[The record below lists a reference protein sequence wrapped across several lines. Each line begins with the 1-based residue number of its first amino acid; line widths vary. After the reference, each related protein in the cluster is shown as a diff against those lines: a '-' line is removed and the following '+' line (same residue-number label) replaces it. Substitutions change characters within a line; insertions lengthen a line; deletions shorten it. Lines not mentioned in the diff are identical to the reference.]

1 MCPLARRLLGALVV
15 SLATVPAI
23 PAQDTLPV
31 TVVRAE
37 RLLDV
42 VGGTIVRP
50 GVLVIQGERILR
62 VGGREV
68 PAGATTIELGDV
80 TLLPGLID
88 AHTHITGQL
97 EGDWFAVPVR
107 ETAANAALHAVLYG
121 GRTLRAGF
129 TTIRDVGS
137 GGFADVALMKATEAG
152 RVLGPRIIP
161 AANTVGITGGHC
173 DATGWKPGVLEADWK
188 QGVADGADEVIK
200 AVRYSAK
207 HGAKVIKVC
216 ATAGVLSFEG
226 PVGAQQLTGEELAA
240 IVAEARRHGLKVAAH
255 AHGDEGIA
263 AAVRAGV
270 ASIEHGS
277 VLSDATIALMKQRGT
292 YLVPTAYLLSAI
304 PLDRLPP
311 QIRAKAESVLPRAR
325 ASHRRAVRAGVKVA
339 FGTDAAVIP
348 HGENAKEFATYVAYG
363 MTPLQAI
370 RTATLNAADLLG
382 VSDRGALAPGKLA
395 DVIAVPGNPLTDVRV
410 LEQVRWVMKG
420 GQVVQPPAAVP
431 VTAVRAAR
439 LLDVTTGRVTGP
451 AVVTIENGRIA
462 AVGPDAPAG
471 ANVTDLGDVTLLPGF
486 IDTHVHLTSEIE
498 GDWTLRPARE
508 GAADEALRGVPN
520 ARKTL
525 LAGFTTVRNVGAG
538 GFSDIAL
545 MKAVDNGEV
554 DGPRIV
560 GAGHSLGIT
569 GGHCDQT
576 GFAPDILELGPQEGI
591 ADGPAGL
598 MEAVRQQIK
607 YGAQVIKICATAG
620 VLSFEATVGAQ
631 QPSDEELRAVVEEAR
646 RHGIKVA
653 AHAHGAE
660 GILAAVRAGV
670 SSIEHGSI
678 LTDEI
683 LAEMKQ
689 RGTYLVPTTYLRD
702 IVREDLPEPIRSKR
716 KSIAETAKASHR
728 KAVQS
733 GVRMAFGTDA
743 GVFPHGQNAREF
755 ASLVSR
761 GMSPL
766 DALRGATIHAA
777 ELLGVTDR
785 GAIVPGKLAD
795 LVALPGNP
803 LEDIRVTERPVAVIK
818 GGALYRGNPEAG
830 SGGRRPPL

>member
-1 MCPLARRLLGALVV
+1 MTRVCRRVFGAAIGL
-15 SLATVPAI
+15 SLAAAPHL
-23 PAQDTLPV
+23 PAQDSVPV
-31 TVVRAE
+31 TVVRAA
-37 RLLDV
+37 RLLDIAR
-42 VGGTIVRP
+42 GTIVRP
-50 GVLVIQGERILR
+50 GVLVIRGDRILR
-62 VGGREV
+62 VGGRDL
-68 PAGATTIELGDV
+68 PAGAASLDLGDV

-88 AHTHITGQL
+88 AHTHVTGQL
-97 EGDWFAVPVR
+97 EGDWVGRPVR
-107 ETAANAALHAVLYG
+107 ETAADATLHGVLYA

-129 TTIRDVGS
+129 TTIRDVGA
-137 GGFADVALMKATEAG
+137 GGFADVALMRAIDAG
-152 RVLGPRIIP
+152 RVLGPRIVP
-161 AANTVGITGGHC
+161 AANALGITGGHC

-188 QGVADGADEVIK
+188 QGVADGVDEVIK

-226 PVGAQQLTGEELAA
+226 SVGAQQLTDAELAA
-240 IVAEARRHGLKVAAH
+240 IVGEAQRHGLKVAAH

-277 VLSDATIALMKQRGT
+277 IMSAGTIALMKQRGT

-311 QIRAKAESVLPRAR
+311 QIRAKAESVIPRAR
-325 ASHRRAVRAGVKVA
+325 ESHRRAIQAGAKVA
-339 FGTDAAVIP
+339 FGTDAAVFP
-348 HGENAKEFATYVAYG
+348 HGENAREFAAYVGYG

-382 VSDRGALAPGKLA
+382 VNDRGLLAAGKLA
-395 DVIAVPGNPLTDVRV
+395 DVIAVPGNPLQDVRA
-410 LEQVRWVMKG
+410 LEQVSWVMKG
-420 GQVVQPPAAVP
+420 GQVVPPLAGKP
-431 VTAVRAAR
+431 VMVVRAAG
-439 LLDVTTGRVTGP
+439 LLDVASGRIRAP

-462 AVGPDAPAG
+462 AVGSEAPAG
-471 ANVTDLGDVTLLPGF
+471 AQVTDLGAVTLVPGF
-486 IDTHVHLTSEIE
+486 IDTHVHLTSEVE

-508 GAADEALRGVPN
+508 GAPDEALRGVPN

-525 LAGFTTVRNVGAG
+525 LAGFTTVRNMGAG

-545 MKAVDNGEV
+545 MKAVDKGEV

-560 GAGHSLGIT
+560 PAGHSLGIT

-576 GFAPDILELGPQEGI
+576 GFAPDVLELGPREGI
-591 ADGPAGL
+591 ADGVAGL

-607 YGAQVIKICATAG
+607 YGAQVIKVCATAG

-631 QPSDEELRAVVEEAR
+631 QMSDQELRAVVDEAH
-646 RHGIKVA
+646 RHGLKVA
-653 AHAHGAE
+653 AHAHGSE

-670 SSIEHGSI
+670 ASIEHGSM

-683 LAEMKQ
+683 LSEMKQ
-689 RGTYLVPTTYLRD
+689 RGAYLVPTTYLRD

-728 KAVQS
+728 RAVQS

-766 DALRGATIHAA
+766 EALRGATIHAA
-777 ELLGVTDR
+777 DLLGVADR
-785 GAIVPGKLAD
+785 GEIAPGKLAD

-803 LEDIRVTERPVAVIK
+803 LEDIRVTERPAYVVK
-818 GGALYRGNPEAG
+818 GGILYDV
-830 SGGRRPPL
+830 SGER